1 MISVNFSYFTTVRDN
16 TFPFSI
22 FSVFLRSASP
32 EAKDAD
38 FGLPRPLQHGLGQEL
53 SIGGHL
59 WMKNGKVLRHT
70 ETCENMSEEEYGET
84 ICGNFSVDKTN
95 KTHKHAV

>member
-1 MISVNFSYFTTVRDN
+1 MQRITNEMMSVNFSYSPTVLHN
-16 TFPFSI
+16 NFLFSI
-22 FSVFLRSASP
+22 FSMFLRSASP

-59 WMKNGKVLRHT
+59 WMKNGKILRHT
-70 ETCENMSEEEYGET
+70 ETCENMSERR
-84 ICGNFSVDKTN
+84 I
-95 KTHKHAV
+95 